1 MPAKKLLRSIT
12 ALFIFSALALASC
25 LAPALSSDM
34 QVTFKTNEKWEA
46 KMEIVFD
53 RQTAQLVGSEIDKT
67 LNKNVAEAQADGI
80 KIEYAPPVTRDNGDV
95 VYTIRSSGQGLTQLN
110 GFMFSNSAKIQTTT
124 VSGERQITFSYRPT
138 TSIARKNTFT
148 LIGGEII
155 SSNGRKIDEQTVQ
168 WVNPTTTMQATLT
181 EAADF
186 PTWLPYTLIGVG
198 AVLIA
203 VSFSGFGLTLFAAF
217 QPKPKPIR
225 RTGTLPR
232 LEPKP
237 PTNMFCPHCGET
249 IPAES
254 TFCPYCGNSTS

>member
-1 MPAKKLLRSIT
+1 MLNKNFLRHLT
-12 ALFIFSALALASC
+12 ALFIFSALALTSC

-53 RQTAQLVGSEIDKT
+53 RQTAQLVGSQIDKT
-67 LNKNVAEAQADGI
+67 LNDNVAEAQAEGI

-95 VYTIRSSGQGLTQLN
+95 VYTIKSSGQGLTQLN

-124 VSGERQITFSYRPT
+124 VAGERQITFSYRPI

-186 PTWLPYTLIGVG
+186 PTWLPYTLIGAG
-198 AVLIA
+198 AILLA

-225 RTGTLPR
+225 RSGPLPR
-232 LEPKP
+232 LEQKP
-237 PTNMFCPHCGET
+237 PTNMFCPRCGET